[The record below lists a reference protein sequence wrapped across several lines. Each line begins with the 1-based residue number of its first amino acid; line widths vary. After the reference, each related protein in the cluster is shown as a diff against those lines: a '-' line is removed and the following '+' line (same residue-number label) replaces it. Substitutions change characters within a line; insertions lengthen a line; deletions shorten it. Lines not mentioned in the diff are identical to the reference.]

1 MITERLYQ
9 GEENALTMRE
19 LCRIFRADD
28 RTIRARIHEER
39 KAGSVILASNE
50 GFFLPAE
57 DPEKALQEVKSFER
71 RMKSR
76 ARKELEAV
84 KSAARERKRLE
95 EVTG

>member
-19 LCRIFRADD
+19 LCRIFQADD
-28 RTIRARIHEER
+28 RAIRARIHEER
-39 KAGSVILASNE
+39 KSGSVILASNE

-57 DPEKALQEVKSFER
+57 DPEQALQEVKAFER

-84 KSAARERKRLE
+84 RSATRERRRLE
-95 EVTG
+95 VMT